1 MVCSLRMLRATLLL
15 LLSCLAGAQAWGAS
29 LAQTPLFVSNIAP
42 PMNMLVVGRDQ
53 KLYFPAYNDASDID
67 GDGQLDTYYKPGID
81 YTGYFD
87 SYKCY
92 IYDTSSGAFAPS
104 STTANSPS
112 FDFRALPSVE
122 IHRLPCG
129 SKARLSGQEI
139 GLTCDLSK
147 PPK

>member
-1 MVCSLRMLRATLLL
+1 MACYPMRMLRATLFL

-67 GDGQLDTYYKPGID
+67 GDGQLDTYYKPAID

-92 IYDTSSGAFAPS
+92 LYDALSGAFTPS
-104 STTANSPS
+104 STTRTRSAPAPWAVGVGTTS
-112 FDFRALPSVE
+112 
-122 IHRLPCG
+122 I
-129 SKARLSGQEI
+129 
-139 GLTCDLSK
+139 T
-147 PPK
+147 

>member
-1 MVCSLRMLRATLLL
+1 MRMLRATLFL

-67 GDGQLDTYYKPGID
+67 GDGQLDTYYKPAID

-92 IYDTSSGAFAPS
+92 LYDALSGAFTRPPPRRTRSAPAPWAVGVG
-104 STTANSPS
+104 TTS
-112 FDFRALPSVE
+112 
-122 IHRLPCG
+122 I
-129 SKARLSGQEI
+129 
-139 GLTCDLSK
+139 T
-147 PPK
+147 